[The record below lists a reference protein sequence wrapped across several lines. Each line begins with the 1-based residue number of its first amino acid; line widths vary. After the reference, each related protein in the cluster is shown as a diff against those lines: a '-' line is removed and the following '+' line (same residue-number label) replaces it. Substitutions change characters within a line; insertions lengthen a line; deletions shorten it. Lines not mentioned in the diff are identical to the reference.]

1 MIKIS
6 EFITIELFVMFQ
18 RNVYKDRQSGHIIH
32 ASTNLLAS
40 MLVYTS
46 ECPTA
51 YRLVQV

>member
-1 MIKIS
+1 MY
-6 EFITIELFVMFQ
+6 E
-18 RNVYKDRQSGHIIH
+18 DRQPVHTIH

-51 YRLVQV
+51 YRLEIKWCGPEEKWLKCQGEKQ